1 MAEVVSREER
11 IEAFVQ
17 RLAASSELPAF
28 ARHVEDVVAIARQAD
43 APLWQLTDAILKNVS
58 LTAKVLRTVSSVHYN
73 RSGDSVLSV
82 SRAVGLLGVDAVR
95 NLAAGMALFE
105 HVGQSTAPHAR
116 ELLLVCVLTAAHAER
131 VARAAGYPRPE
142 EAYLCGMFRPL
153 GELLVACYAPGDYDA
168 ILAAMKAQRL
178 TDAQASR
185 HVLGFSYDDLG
196 RTMAARWGL
205 GETVARCMRQPDS
218 FGAGAATE
226 SERLALAVEVGQEL
240 SAAVYRLAPEAGRAR
255 LATAVRRWGGALSL
269 TDESVSR
276 ILGDSQAETRD
287 IFAAAGVP
295 LDRPK
300 LGQQLAAMRPGA
312 AAPPPAAVAPAP
324 ARAAAAPGETA
335 LHHLTDEVG
344 TVLRS
349 AERPALGQMMM
360 MIVEAMYRG
369 AGFDRVLF
377 CLLDQTRS
385 TLQARLGAGEG
396 AAELVG
402 KFRFP
407 VAEAESPVRQAI
419 GLARAVLVESV
430 PESRY
435 RRSALALATGAR
447 AFALLPIVVDGSVV
461 GCIYADRLAAPL
473 GLDAAARESL
483 DSLCEHAGEVLS
495 RRR

>member
-1 MAEVVSREER
+1 
-11 IEAFVQ
+11 
-17 RLAASSELPAF
+17 
-28 ARHVEDVVAIARQAD
+28 
-43 APLWQLTDAILKNVS
+43 
-58 LTAKVLRTVSSVHYN
+58 
-73 RSGDSVLSV
+73 
-82 SRAVGLLGVDAVR
+82 
-95 NLAAGMALFE
+95 
-105 HVGQSTAPHAR
+105 
-116 ELLLVCVLTAAHAER
+116 
-131 VARAAGYPRPE
+131 
-142 EAYLCGMFRPL
+142 
-153 GELLVACYAPGDYDA
+153 
-168 ILAAMKAQRL
+168 
-178 TDAQASR
+178 
-185 HVLGFSYDDLG
+185 
-196 RTMAARWGL
+196 
-205 GETVARCMRQPDS
+205 
-218 FGAGAATE
+218 
-226 SERLALAVEVGQEL
+226 VEVGQEL

-255 LATAVRRWGGALSL
+255 LASAVRRWGSALSL
-269 TDESVSR
+269 TEESVTAL
-276 ILGDSQAETRD
+276 LGDSQAETRD

-312 AAPPPAAVAPAP
+312 AAPPPAGAPVP
-324 ARAAAAPGETA
+324 SRAAAALGETA

-349 AERPALGQMMM
+349 SERPALAQMMM

-377 CLLDQTRS
+377 CLLDQSRT

-419 GLARAVLVESV
+419 ALARAVQVESV

-447 AFALLPIVVDGSVV
+447 AFVLLPIVVDGSVV
-461 GCIYADRLAAPL
+461 GCIYGDRLTAPL
-473 GLDAAARESL
+473 GLDPAARESL